1 MHADACALQVDDAP
15 CQDRKETKHDEI
27 QHFLQA
33 HMKRVMRAHGAPA
46 PLHVVM
52 PDRCAWHLLEHASLT
67 ATRALTW
74 GFFPPLD
81 EAFVVAGGQVS
92 LRDICEVDA
101 TVIHEEIF
109 LQLRIR
115 IFLGQIDDLINV
127 SLANGETGQTQLRSS
142 AAALPRSMM
151 EQMQAPL
158 CSGSKMQRLAMP

>member
-1 MHADACALQVDDAP
+1 MHVHCKLMMLHVKTEKK
-15 CQDRKETKHDEI
+15 RNMMKFNV
-27 QHFLQA
+27 FLQA
-33 HMKRVMRAHGAPA
+33 HMQRVMRAHGAPA
-46 PLHVVM
+46 PLHAVM
-52 PDRCAWHLLEHASLT
+52 PDRCAWHLLERASLT

-115 IFLGQIDDLINV
+115 IFLGQIDDLNV
-127 SLANGETGQTQLRSS
+127 LGQWRTWTDAIDVQRCCVASLNDGVDASS
-142 AAALPRSMM
+142 LVFWLQDATP
-151 EQMQAPL
+151 
-158 CSGSKMQRLAMP
+158 C